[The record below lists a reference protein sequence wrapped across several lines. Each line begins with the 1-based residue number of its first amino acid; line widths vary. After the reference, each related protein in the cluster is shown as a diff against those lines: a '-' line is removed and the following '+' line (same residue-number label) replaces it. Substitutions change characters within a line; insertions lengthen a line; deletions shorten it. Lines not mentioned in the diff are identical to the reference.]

1 MTEQGPTSPFGQ
13 KRVRSRH
20 EVELSRT
27 SRTSCAAVARLQ
39 ISIQLGPVFMVTAV
53 GSSAYGASAQ
63 HLPSSL
69 PRSGSVQTLEGRIHQ
84 DQIQLN
90 DWTTC
95 VSAKTPK
102 GQAAIQKLSGE
113 ISAAKAQIAQALQSR
128 SGASSSAPA
137 ALISDAHSATAAPSM
152 LGSVDVWA

>member
-1 MTEQGPTSPFGQ
+1 
-13 KRVRSRH
+13 
-20 EVELSRT
+20 
-27 SRTSCAAVARLQ
+27 
-39 ISIQLGPVFMVTAV
+39 MVSAV

-63 HLPSSL
+63 CPPCAASGGSSVAASL
-69 PRSGSVQTLEGRIHQ
+69 QGRIRQ

-113 ISAAKAQIAQALQSR
+113 ITAGKEQITRALQAR
-128 SGASSSAPA
+128 SG
-137 ALISDAHSATAAPSM
+137 
-152 LGSVDVWA
+152 GVDVWA

>member
-1 MTEQGPTSPFGQ
+1 
-13 KRVRSRH
+13 
-20 EVELSRT
+20 
-27 SRTSCAAVARLQ
+27 
-39 ISIQLGPVFMVTAV
+39 MVSAV
-53 GSSAYGASAQ
+53 GSSSYGTGGPYP
-63 HLPSSL
+63 PSS
-69 PRSGSVQTLEGRIHQ
+69 PSGSSSVQTLEGRIRQ

-113 ISAAKAQIAQALQSR
+113 ISAAKAQIAEALQSQ
-128 SGASSSAPA
+128 SGASLTAPTPI
-137 ALISDAHSATAAPSM
+137 ISDAQSATRAPSA